1 MSTPQDHQFMEQA
14 LLLAQQAEQHG
25 EIPVGAVVVHNRQI
39 IGRGWN
45 HSITSHDATGHAE
58 IMALRDAGLH
68 LENYRLI
75 DTTLYVTLEPCPMCA
90 GAMVHAR
97 VSRLVFGAFDQ
108 KTGAAGSVF
117 NLTGDGRLNHQLDV
131 EGGVEQERC
140 SALLSEF
147 FRNRRK
153 AIKAAKKLKTSQQN

>member
-1 MSTPQDHQFMEQA
+1 MSTPQDHHFMEQA
-14 LLLAQQAEQHG
+14 LLLAKQAEQHG
-25 EIPVGAVVVHNRQI
+25 EIPVGAVLVYKGKI

-58 IMALRDAGLH
+58 IMALRDAGRH
-68 LENYRLI
+68 IGNYRLT

-90 GAMVHAR
+90 GATVHAR
-97 VSRLVFGAFDQ
+97 VSRLVFGAFDP

-117 NLTGDGRLNHQLDV
+117 NLTCDDRLNHQLDV
-131 EGGVEQERC
+131 EGGVEHERC
-140 SALLSEF
+140 SELLSEF

-153 AIKAAKKLKTSQQN
+153 AIKAAKKLKTSQQD